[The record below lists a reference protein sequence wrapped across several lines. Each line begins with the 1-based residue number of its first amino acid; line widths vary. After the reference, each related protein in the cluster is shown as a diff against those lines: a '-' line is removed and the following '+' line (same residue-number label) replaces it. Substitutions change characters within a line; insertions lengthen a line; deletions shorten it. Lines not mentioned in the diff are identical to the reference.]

1 MRETKVWFGVL
12 LMVASS
18 AVFANNAN
26 ATPKNNLLKQSISKE
41 SAAAHKAAFVV
52 SKRSILKKY
61 ENASKL
67 SDKDLYLLLGAVGFE
82 GKKLKE
88 AWAIAKK
95 ESNGRPIAF
104 NGNSRTGD
112 SSYGIFQI
120 NMIGNL
126 GPERREKFNL
136 RSNSDL
142 FNPVINS
149 QIAYHMSAGGKNWSA
164 WKGLTERTK
173 AWMKKFPGQYL

>member
-52 SKRSILKKY
+52 SKESILKKY
-61 ENASKL
+61 HNSSKL
-67 SDKDLYLLLGAVGFE
+67 SDKDLYILLGAVGFE

-104 NGNSRTGD
+104 NGNSKTGD

-126 GPERREKFNL
+126 GPARREKFNL
-136 RSNSDL
+136 KSNSDL

-149 QIAYHMSAGGKNWSA
+149 QVAYHMSAGGKNWDA
-164 WKGLTERTK
+164 WKGITKRTK
-173 AWMKKFPGQYL
+173 EWLKAFPF

>member
-26 ATPKNNLLKQSISKE
+26 ATPKNNLLKQSVLKE
-41 SAAAHKAAFVV
+41 APAAHKAAFVV

-104 NGNSRTGD
+104 NGNSKTGD

-149 QIAYHMSAGGKNWSA
+149 QIAYHMSAGGKNWIA
-164 WKGLTERTK
+164 WKGITKRTK
-173 AWMKKFPGQYL
+173 EWLDLFPF

>member
-1 MRETKVWFGVL
+1 M
-12 LMVASS
+12 MVASS

-52 SKRSILKKY
+52 SKQSILKKY
-61 ENASKL
+61 QNSSKL
-67 SDKDLYLLLGAVGFE
+67 SDKDLYILLGAVGFE

-126 GPERREKFNL
+126 GPARREKFNL
-136 RSNSDL
+136 KSNSDL

-149 QIAYHMSAGGKNWSA
+149 QVAYHMSAGGKNWDA
-164 WKGLTERTK
+164 WKGITKRTK
-173 AWMKKFPGQYL
+173 EWLKAFPF

>member
-26 ATPKNNLLKQSISKE
+26 ATTKNNLLKQSISKE
-41 SAAAHKAAFVV
+41 STAAHKAAFVV
-52 SKRSILKKY
+52 SRQSILQKY
-61 ENASKL
+61 KNSSKL
-67 SDKDLYLLLGAVGFE
+67 SDKDLYILLGAVGFE

-120 NMIGNL
+120 NMIGDL
-126 GPERREKFNL
+126 GPARREKFNL
-136 RSNSDL
+136 KSNSDL

-149 QIAYHMSAGGKNWSA
+149 QIAYHMSSGGNDWSS
-164 WKGLTERTK
+164 WKGITKRTK
-173 AWMKKFPGQYL
+173 EWLKAFPF

>member
-26 ATPKNNLLKQSISKE
+26 ATPKNNLLKQSVSKE
-41 SAAAHKAAFVV
+41 APAAHKAAFVV

-104 NGNSRTGD
+104 NGNSKTGD

-120 NMIGNL
+120 NMIGKL

-149 QIAYHMSAGGKNWSA
+149 QIAYHMSAGGKNWIA
-164 WKGLTERTK
+164 WKGITKRTK
-173 AWMKKFPGQYL
+173 EWLALFPF

>member
-52 SKRSILKKY
+52 SRQSILKKY
-61 ENASKL
+61 QNSSKL
-67 SDKDLYLLLGAVGFE
+67 SDKDLYILLGAVGFE

-126 GPERREKFNL
+126 GPARREKFNL
-136 RSNSDL
+136 KSNSDL
-142 FNPVINS
+142 FNPVVNS
-149 QIAYHMSAGGKNWSA
+149 QVAYHMSAGGKNWDA
-164 WKGLTERTK
+164 WKGITKRTK
-173 AWMKKFPGQYL
+173 EWLKAFPF